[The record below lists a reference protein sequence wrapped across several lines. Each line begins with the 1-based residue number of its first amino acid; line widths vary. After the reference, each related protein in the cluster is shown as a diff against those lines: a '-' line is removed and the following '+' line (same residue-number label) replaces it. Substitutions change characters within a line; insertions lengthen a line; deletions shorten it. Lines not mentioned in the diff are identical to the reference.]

1 MLDEP
6 AGQDR
11 SPSFEAVQGTSA
23 GSPLAMTSRCT
34 SSTSPTSK
42 PARRGAGQ
50 RRAGALLRGGQGER
64 LGRGQGPPRHRHR
77 ARGRAQPR
85 AVPVPHLPSCR
96 AARRQARH
104 GTKHEV
110 LIWQVLDQ
118 RGREQASVTGRGTGA
133 PARIAQPERDPRA
146 ALPATN
152 LPVPEIAGQLTLSAN
167 TIRTHIRHLYEKLGA
182 HSRAKAVDR
191 ARALGLLA
199 PHRVLARSGPPT
211 VRRR

>member
-1 MLDEP
+1 
-6 AGQDR
+6 
-11 SPSFEAVQGTSA
+11 V
-23 GSPLAMTSRCT
+23 LASV
-34 SSTSPTSK
+34 
-42 PARRGAGQ
+42 
-50 RRAGALLRGGQGER
+50 E
-64 LGRGQGPPRHRHR
+64 
-77 ARGRAQPR
+77 
-85 AVPVPHLPSCR
+85 PVPFYVAASENAWAGVKAHLGTVTER
-96 AARRQARH
+96 AAAPSRVPFPFLIYPVAGLLGRQARH